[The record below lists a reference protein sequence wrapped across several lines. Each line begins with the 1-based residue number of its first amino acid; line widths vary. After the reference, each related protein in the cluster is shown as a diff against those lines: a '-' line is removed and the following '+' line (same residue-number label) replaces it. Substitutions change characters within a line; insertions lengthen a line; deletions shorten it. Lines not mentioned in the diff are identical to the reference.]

1 MKYIQ
6 YTLREAISLII
17 GILIGA
23 ILVGIYANGKIS
35 DLQWRISKTRVSLD
49 RLVSAIEEVEDS
61 NEADLADL
69 KELASDIGDAYS
81 IQNRNE

>member
-17 GILIGA
+17 GIFIGS
-23 ILVGIYANGKIS
+23 ILFGIYANGKIS

-81 IQNRNE
+81 IQNRN